1 MNDNNRLTSKNTE
14 NVTLSKCGKFL
25 ANGGKPAARTNP
37 NGMLCDWSCVLK
49 NSHTLRSF
57 MKFIQDTNTCKCN
70 TVYSLVCGYHV
81 CTQKIQ
87 TKSVHACC

>member
-37 NGMLCDWSCVLK
+37 NGMLCDWSLTRCVLK
-49 NSHTLRSF
+49 NSHTLCSF
-57 MKFIQDTNTCKCN
+57 MKFIQDTKC
-70 TVYSLVCGYHV
+70 VGYHV
-81 CTQKIQ
+81 RKRYKL
-87 TKSVHACC
+87 KSVHACC